1 MRKGIKW
8 LIIFFVAMQLTMNA
22 FATNNV
28 SPTANQERIIGI
40 ETSYFF
46 NDLPGTFFIYFGRP
60 TCPSCVEFEPYL
72 LEALGNNNQV
82 VYYYNTS
89 YWKNDSQYD
98 RILSKYHVNSVP
110 LLVETV
116 NGEYRDAYQ
125 FDPDASAD
133 ETRIQL
139 DNFFIKRST
148 LFPVTGVKNF
158 PVQFHSYLFTFT
170 FLIMCSN
177 ACYMV
182 LKRNDLAGDV
192 HRSALAWI
200 VVNSTLLLALHI
212 AIAGFGFG
220 FAMQY
225 EASPATG
232 LFAKVGTYTWLTLTP
247 LLYFITL
254 GLAIKIKI
262 KQNIAK
268 RDKSQ
273 SEIFVSGKSKNM

>member
-1 MRKGIKW
+1 MRKVIKW

-28 SPTANQERIIGI
+28 SLAANQEQIIGI

-46 NDLPGTFFIYFGRP
+46 NDLLGTFFIYFGRP
-60 TCPSCVEFEPYL
+60 TCPSCVEFEPHL
-72 LEALGNNNQV
+72 MEALEDNNQV

-89 YWKNDSQYD
+89 YWKDDSQYD

-110 LLVETV
+110 LLVKIV

-148 LFPVTGVKNF
+148 LFPVTGEKNF
-158 PVQFHSYLFTFT
+158 PVQFHNYLFTFM
-170 FLIMCSN
+170 IMCSN
-177 ACYMV
+177 VCYIA
-182 LKRNDLAGDV
+182 LKQKDLSGDG
-192 HRSALAWI
+192 HRPALAWI
-200 VVNSTLLLALHI
+200 VVNSTLLFALHI